1 MNHLI
6 VEVVCMSLIVKK
18 RIVVDIS
25 GEEIRRVT
33 NLLDQHHITYELR
46 TKRTRGSI
54 GTALDSMAYARSNIA
69 MYKGTSTPPVVYM
82 VYVKRSD
89 YAKAYD
95 LLY

>member
-1 MNHLI
+1 MHLYI
-6 VEVVCMSLIVKK
+6 VEVVWMFAFLKK
-18 RIVVDIS
+18 RIVVDTS

-33 NLLDQHHITYELR
+33 NLLDQQAIKYELR

-82 VYVKRSD
+82 VYVNRSD

>member
-1 MNHLI
+1 MFIFL
-6 VEVVCMSLIVKK
+6 KK
-18 RIVVDIS
+18 RIVVDTS

-33 NLLDQHHITYELR
+33 NLLDQHSIKYELR

-54 GTALDSMAYARSNIA
+54 GTALDSRSYAASNIA
-69 MYKGTSTPPVVYM
+69 MYKGSSTPPVVYM

>member
-1 MNHLI
+1 MFIFL
-6 VEVVCMSLIVKK
+6 KK
-18 RIVVDIS
+18 RIVVDTS
-25 GEEIRRVT
+25 GQEIRRVT
-33 NLLDQHHITYELR
+33 NLLDQHNIKYELR

-54 GTALDSMAYARSNIA
+54 GTALDSRSYAASKIA
-69 MYKGTSTPPVVYM
+69 MYKGSSTPPVVYM